1 MADDS
6 ITACGEVRLETRA
19 QEPHAPPV
27 EPPPVP
33 VVVPD
38 DQPNEPQERE
48 EPEPEEE
55 EPEPLP
61 PAAAHA
67 SAEGHP
73 REVRRDRRA
82 VARAGAKAAP
92 LHLASTGRPG
102 VFADDENVSAVMAA

>member
-61 PAAAHA
+61 PAAA
-67 SAEGHP
+67 P
-73 REVRRDRRA
+73 V
-82 VARAGAKAAP
+82 
-92 LHLASTGRPG
+92 
-102 VFADDENVSAVMAA
+102 DDEETRALLNLRGRRERRSDGF

>member
-27 EPPPVP
+27 EPPQVP

-38 DQPNEPQERE
+38 DQPNEPQEPE

-61 PAAAHA
+61 PAAA
-67 SAEGHP
+67 P
-73 REVRRDRRA
+73 V
-82 VARAGAKAAP
+82 
-92 LHLASTGRPG
+92 
-102 VFADDENVSAVMAA
+102 DDEETRALLNLRGRRERSSEGF

>member
-27 EPPPVP
+27 EPPQVP

-48 EPEPEEE
+48 EPEPEEV

-61 PAAAHA
+61 PAAA
-67 SAEGHP
+67 P
-73 REVRRDRRA
+73 V
-82 VARAGAKAAP
+82 
-92 LHLASTGRPG
+92 
-102 VFADDENVSAVMAA
+102 DDEETRALLNLRGRRERSSEGF

>member
-1 MADDS
+1 MADDI

-27 EPPPVP
+27 EPPQVP

-38 DQPNEPQERE
+38 DQPNEPQEPE

-61 PAAAHA
+61 PAAA
-67 SAEGHP
+67 P
-73 REVRRDRRA
+73 V
-82 VARAGAKAAP
+82 
-92 LHLASTGRPG
+92 
-102 VFADDENVSAVMAA
+102 DDEETRALLNLRGRRERSSEGF

>member
-27 EPPPVP
+27 EPPQVP

-38 DQPNEPQERE
+38 DQPNEPQEPE
-48 EPEPEEE
+48 EPEPEEV

-61 PAAAHA
+61 PAAA
-67 SAEGHP
+67 P
-73 REVRRDRRA
+73 V
-82 VARAGAKAAP
+82 
-92 LHLASTGRPG
+92 
-102 VFADDENVSAVMAA
+102 DDEETRALLNLRGRRERSSEGF